1 MTARS
6 GGLRVDGVSIPTPP
20 AATPPPSTTAASA
33 PLPVSATGPKAPV
46 AVTAWIAFVIVVV
59 QTVLYFITKI
69 VGGAMTS
76 ADIASEVATVFGVL
90 GILSLLPPVVAVVL
104 AHIALV
110 QTRTGAK
117 RGRVIA
123 AIALGV
129 GYLHI
134 GMWANRIIVAV
145 IAALQLN
152 DPAQIVPGIF
162 WWA

>member
-1 MTARS
+1 M
-6 GGLRVDGVSIPTPP
+6 SIPTPP
-20 AATPPPSTTAASA
+20 AATPPPPATTAESAPTPVSTT
-33 PLPVSATGPKAPV
+33 PVSTTPPKSPV
-46 AVTAWIAFVIVVV
+46 AVTAWIAIVIVAV
-59 QTVLYFITKI
+59 QTLMYFITKI
-69 VGGAMTS
+69 VGGALAN
-76 ADIASEVATVFGVL
+76 ADIASDVATVFGVL

-129 GYLHI
+129 GYVHI

-145 IAALQLN
+145 IAALQMN